1 MLAFPTKRLEIKFSL
16 SYLQYHNFHALSLQ
30 QNIRSLKF
38 YQILIT
44 FFIASK
50 MPPPPIPRETR
61 SQKRSRAGSDGP
73 ESVEAS
79 SSTRK
84 PAPRRKPDVR
94 PKPTSNYGAVDSQA
108 PAQKQA
114 AKAAKREAT
123 DRIEA
128 GVGAAIDSATIT
140 TTKGLTSVAEEDE
153 RSTEDDV
160 SSEEEETSVFNREGE
175 SEGMDD
181 HIFSDLTGS
190 KSFGREA
197 QDLNDLLNRQPVRA
211 SSANPQR
218 PTAPNLDAISTQPV
232 HQNQRNV
239 PLPPQAPIQP
249 ALTNSPVTA
258 LSSRGETHIP
268 WIWKWMWL
276 ALLISLIV
284 SVSTAGLSTL
294 RYRQMTTGL
303 QEFQNEGKVSS
314 IIPAMFGQRLDKLE
328 GQVARLAENAVN
340 KDAPSR
346 QINWLSFDLGARANP
361 FLSSP
366 CARRPYLTIKT
377 RWSLR
382 WKHLKS
388 ALSSQPHNLPLV
400 THRSPSTLGPNTALT
415 PWTEFEPRY
424 CAPSGRG
431 KLQLAV
437 NTPRPITPT
446 VLVVE
451 HFRRDLVPF
460 IGSAPK
466 EVELWIEIGD
476 RDLREELGQRIKD
489 IYPDIFSRT
498 YTQKDRLLD
507 PKMALGPEWVP
518 VGRWTYQISAR
529 NNVQH
534 FQIPVDLN
542 SLGVVVQKQVIRVNS
557 NWGNVDRT
565 CLVRVRLHGED
576 PSAPTEYLEDMV
588 LDEDY

>member
-1 MLAFPTKRLEIKFSL
+1 
-16 SYLQYHNFHALSLQ
+16 
-30 QNIRSLKF
+30 
-38 YQILIT
+38 
-44 FFIASK
+44 

-73 ESVEAS
+73 ESVGTP

-84 PAPRRKPDVR
+84 AAPRRKPDVR

-128 GVGAAIDSATIT
+128 GVGAAIESATT
-140 TTKGLTSVAEEDE
+140 KTTKGLTSVAEEDE

-160 SSEEEETSVFNREGE
+160 SLEEEETVVFNRFNRGGG

-181 HIFSDLTGS
+181 HTASDLTGS

-197 QDLNDLLNRQPVRA
+197 QDLNGLLNRQPIRA
-211 SSANPQR
+211 SSAIPQKHA
-218 PTAPNLDAISTQPV
+218 APNLDALSTQPFR
-232 HQNQRNV
+232 QNQRNM
-239 PLPPQAPIQP
+239 PPPPQAPIQP
-249 ALTNSPVTA
+249 PLTNSPGTP
-258 LSSRGETHIP
+258 LSSLGESPMP

-276 ALLISLIV
+276 ALIISLIV
-284 SVSTAGLSTL
+284 SLSTAGLSTL
-294 RYRQMTTGL
+294 RYLQMTTSL

-314 IIPAMFGQRLDKLE
+314 IIPAMFSQRLDKLE
-328 GQVARLAENAVN
+328 GQVARLAENAVH
-340 KDAPSR
+340 KDAPFR

-361 FLSSP
+361 YLSSP
-366 CARRPYLTIKT
+366 CARRPYLTFKT

-388 ALSSQPHNLPLV
+388 ALSSQPHDLPLV
-400 THRSPSTLGPNTALT
+400 TRRGPSTLGPNTALT
-415 PWTEFEPRY
+415 PWIEFEPRY

-446 VLVVE
+446 ELVVE
-451 HFRRDLVPF
+451 HFRRDQVPF

-476 RDLREELGQRIKD
+476 RDLREELGQCIKA
-489 IYPDIFSRT
+489 IYPDIFNRT
-498 YTQKDRLLD
+498 FTQKDRLLD
-507 PKMALGPEWVP
+507 PKLALGPEWVP

-529 NNVQH
+529 NNVQY
-534 FQIPVDLN
+534 FQIPVDLD
-542 SLGVVVQKQVIRVNS
+542 SLGVVVQKQVIRINS

-565 CLVRVRLHGED
+565 CLVRVGLHGKD

-588 LDEDY
+588 LHEDY

>member
-1 MLAFPTKRLEIKFSL
+1 
-16 SYLQYHNFHALSLQ
+16 
-30 QNIRSLKF
+30 
-38 YQILIT
+38 
-44 FFIASK
+44 
-50 MPPPPIPRETR
+50 MPPTPIPRETR

-73 ESVEAS
+73 ESVEAP

-84 PAPRRKPDVR
+84 AAPRPKPDVR
-94 PKPTSNYGAVDSQA
+94 PKPTSNYGAIDSQA

-114 AKAAKREAT
+114 AQAAKREAT

-128 GVGAAIDSATIT
+128 GVGAAIESATIT
-140 TTKGLTSVAEEDE
+140 ATRGLTSVTEEDE

-160 SSEEEETSVFNREGE
+160 PPEREETVEFNRGSE

-181 HIFSDLTGS
+181 HTVSDLTGS

-197 QDLNDLLNRQPVRA
+197 QDLNGLLNRQPSRA
-211 SSANPQR
+211 SSAIPQQ
-218 PTAPNLDAISTQPV
+218 PTPPKRDAISTQPV
-232 HQNQRNV
+232 HQNQRNM
-239 PLPPQAPIQP
+239 PSPPQAPVQP
-249 ALTNSPVTA
+249 ALTNNAVTA
-258 LSSRGETHIP
+258 LSSRGETPIP

-276 ALLISLIV
+276 ALIISLIV
-284 SVSTAGLSTL
+284 SLSSAGLSTL

-314 IIPAMFGQRLDKLE
+314 IIPAMFSQRLEKLE

-340 KDAPSR
+340 RDAQSR
-346 QINWLSFDLGARANP
+346 KINWFSFDLGARANP
-361 FLSSP
+361 YLSSP
-366 CARRPYLTIKT
+366 CARRPYLTVKT
-377 RWSLR
+377 KWSLR
-382 WKHLKS
+382 WQHFKS
-388 ALSSQPHNLPLV
+388 ALSSQVHDLPV
-400 THRSPSTLGPNTALT
+400 GTRRGPSTLGPNTALT
-415 PWTEFEPRY
+415 PWIEFEPRY
-424 CAPSGRG
+424 CAPSSRG

-446 VLVVE
+446 ELVVE
-451 HFRRDLVPF
+451 HFRRDQVPF

-476 RDLREELGQRIKD
+476 SDLREELGQRIKD

-507 PKMALGPEWVP
+507 PKMTLGPEWVP

-529 NNVQH
+529 NNVQY
-534 FQIPVDLN
+534 FQIPIDLN
-542 SLGVVVQKQVIRVNS
+542 SLGVVVRNQVIRINS

-565 CLVRVRLHGED
+565 CLVRVGLYGED
-576 PSAPTEYLEDMV
+576 PSAPTEYLEDMG
-588 LDEDY
+588 LGEDY